1 MVSIGGI
8 RTVRIGFRANRAPF
22 PGGDV
27 MTISCRNFE
36 ISRPVGFS
44 AGEILVGLAVL
55 LGGSLIVAGEPSPPV
70 DKQGDGGGIAP
81 DGESARR
88 LGWTMKLHLPVDGQ
102 TYGRVR
108 RYVMEAQDRAS
119 EMGRQ
124 PVLIFELK
132 VLPDQS
138 EFGRGTEFGAA
149 YQLADFLSGPKLG
162 KAVTVAYIPQ
172 SIQGHAVLVA
182 LACDE
187 IIMAPDARIGSAGI
201 DEAAL
206 TDTIRFAYG
215 EIAQRRKVVPEA
227 VAMALVDKDI
237 EVLKVET
244 EQSTEYVT
252 RDGLEK
258 LKERRSI
265 QGEPEVLIA
274 AGQPAEFSGREA
286 RQYGFVAFLA
296 EDLLAVARA
305 LDLEPKAIQVD
316 PSLGDEWRAVRV
328 DLVGPVNAK
337 AADDVQ
343 LLIEEAIRRR
353 DVNFVCLWIDSAGGS
368 LADSVRLAN
377 FLAMDLDSSE
387 VRTVAYIPDQALAD
401 AALVALACDQVVMGP
416 RALLGGEGASLFSES
431 DTGQVQ
437 QTIRGAI
444 GPAKDRSWSVPVA
457 LIDPNL
463 AVFRCTRLGA
473 IEYSEYFCEE
483 ELAEQANA
491 GQWKKGEQI
500 TVPGEPLQVDGTEAL
515 EYWLANHTAES
526 FLEFKR
532 FYQLE
537 NDPDLLQPGWADFL
551 IKQLAS
557 PHFSGV
563 LLLLGFLALYVEL
576 QAPGVGIGGFFASV
590 CFVLFFWSHYLGG
603 TAGWLEVMLFVAG
616 VSFLLLEVFVL
627 PGFGIFGLGGGAMVI
642 ASIVLASQ
650 TFVLPG
656 NNYQFAQLQSSLLVL
671 AGAGTGAIL
680 AAFMIGRWLP
690 QLPIPANALETGSDG
705 TMATYDDLIGSRGM
719 TSTQLTP
726 SGKARVEG
734 HLIDVIADC
743 EVIERGTEIEIVEV
757 HGNRV
762 FVRAVDRLS

>member
-1 MVSIGGI
+1 
-8 RTVRIGFRANRAPF
+8 
-22 PGGDV
+22 
-27 MTISCRNFE
+27 MTISCHNRE
-36 ISRPVGFS
+36 VPRPVRFS

-55 LGGSLIVAGEPSPPV
+55 LGGSLIVAGEPSPQADKVSDGGAIPV
-70 DKQGDGGGIAP
+70 DD
-81 DGESARR
+81 ELVRF
-88 LGWTMKLHLPVDGQ
+88 GWTMKLHLPIDGQ
-102 TYGRVR
+102 TYRRVQR
-108 RYVMEAQDRAS
+108 FVMETQNRAS
-119 EMGRQ
+119 ETGRQ

-138 EFGRGTEFGAA
+138 EFGRGTEFGEA

-162 KAVTVAYIPQ
+162 KAVTVAYVPQ

-187 IIMAPDARIGSAGI
+187 IIMAPDAQIGSAGI
-201 DEAAL
+201 DEPAI
-206 TDTIRFAYG
+206 TDTIRFAYE
-215 EIAQRRKVVPEA
+215 EIADRHKNVPGE
-227 VAMALVDKDI
+227 VAMALVDNDI

-258 LKERRSI
+258 LKQRSSI
-265 QGEPEVLIA
+265 QGEPEVLIG

-286 RQYGFVAFLA
+286 RQLGFVDYLA

-316 PSLGDEWRAVRV
+316 PSLGDKWRAVRV

-343 LLIEEAIRRR
+343 LLIEKAMLHE

-377 FLAMDLDSSE
+377 FLAMDLDSSA
-387 VRTVAYIPDQALAD
+387 VRTVAYVPDQALAD
-401 AALVALACDQVVMGP
+401 AALVALACDQVVMRP
-416 RALLGGEGASLFSES
+416 QALLGGEGASLFSES
-431 DTGQVQ
+431 DVGQVQ
-437 QTIRGAI
+437 ETIRGAI
-444 GPAKDRSWSVPVA
+444 GPAKARSWSLPAA
-457 LIDPNL
+457 LIDPDL
-463 AVFRCTRLGA
+463 EVFRCTRLGA
-473 IEYSEYFCEE
+473 MKYSEYFCDE
-483 ELAEQANA
+483 ELAEQADA
-491 GQWKKGEQI
+491 DQWEKGEQI
-500 TVPGEPLQVDGTEAL
+500 TVAGEPLQVNGREAL

-526 FLEFKR
+526 FGEFKR
-532 FYQLE
+532 LYGLE
-537 NDPDLLQPGWADFL
+537 NDPDLLEPGWADFL
-551 IKQLAS
+551 IRQLAS
-557 PHFSGV
+557 PHFSGM
-563 LLLLGFLALYVEL
+563 LLLIGFLALYVEL

-590 CFVLFFWSHYLGG
+590 CFVMFFWSHYLGG

-627 PGFGIFGLGGGAMVI
+627 PGFGIFGLGGGVMVI
-642 ASIVLASQ
+642 ASIILASQ

-656 NNYQFAQLQSSLLVL
+656 NTYQFTQLQSSLLVL
-671 AGAGTGAIL
+671 TGAGAGAIV
-680 AAFMIGRWLP
+680 AALLIGRWLP
-690 QLPIPANALETGSDG
+690 QLPAPANALETGTDG
-705 TMATYDDLIGSRGM
+705 AMATYDDLIGSRGT

-734 HLIDVIADC
+734 HLLDVIADC

-762 FVRAVDRLS
+762 FVRAVDTLS

>member
-1 MVSIGGI
+1 MS
-8 RTVRIGFRANRAPF
+8 
-22 PGGDV
+22 
-27 MTISCRNFE
+27 ISCHNRE
-36 ISRPVGFS
+36 LPRPAGFL
-44 AGEILVGLAVL
+44 AEAILFGAAVL
-55 LGGSLIVAGEPSPPV
+55 LGGSLIAASEPSPQA
-70 DKQGDGGGIAP
+70 DKVGDGGGIAV
-81 DGESARR
+81 DNESIQR
-88 LGWTMKLHLPVDGQ
+88 LAWTVKLHLPIDGQ
-102 TYGRVR
+102 TYRRVQR
-108 RYVMEAQDRAS
+108 FVIAAQARAT
-119 EMGRQ
+119 ETGRQ

-149 YQLADFLSGPKLG
+149 YDLAKFLSGPKLG
-162 KAVTVAYIPQ
+162 NAVTVAYVPQ

-187 IIMAPDARIGSAGI
+187 IIMAPDAQIGSAGI
-201 DEAAL
+201 DEAAV
-206 TDTIRFAYG
+206 TDSTRFAYE
-215 EIAQRRKVVPEA
+215 EIANRRKDIPGE
-227 VAMALVDKDI
+227 VAMALVDKNL

-252 RDGLEK
+252 RSGLEE
-258 LKERRSI
+258 LKKRRSI
-265 QGEPEVLIA
+265 QREPEVLIP

-286 RQYGFVAFLA
+286 RKHGFVDYLA

-343 LLIEEAIRRR
+343 LLIEEAILRS

-377 FLAMDLDSSE
+377 FLAMDLDSSA
-387 VRTVAYIPDQALAD
+387 VRTVAYIPEQALAD
-401 AALVALACDQVVMGP
+401 AALVALACDQVVMEP

-431 DTGQVQ
+431 DMGHVQ
-437 QTIRGAI
+437 ETIREAI
-444 GPAKDRSWSVPVA
+444 GPAKARSWSLPVA
-457 LIDPNL
+457 LIDPNV

-473 IEYSEYFCEE
+473 MEYSEYFCEE
-483 ELAEQANA
+483 ELAEQADA
-491 GQWKKGEQI
+491 EQWRKGEQI
-500 TVPGEPLQVDGTEAL
+500 TVAGEPLQVDGQEAV
-515 EYWLANHTAES
+515 EYWLANHTAED
-526 FLEFKR
+526 FGEFKR
-532 FYQLE
+532 LYGLE
-537 NDPDLLQPGWADFL
+537 NDPDLLAPGWADFL

-557 PHFSGV
+557 PHFTGM
-563 LLLLGFLALYVEL
+563 LLLIGFLAMYVEL
-576 QAPGVGIGGFFASV
+576 QSPGVGIGGFAASV

-616 VSFLLLEVFVL
+616 VSFMLLEVFVL

-656 NNYQFAQLQSSLLVL
+656 NTYQFAQLQSSLLVL
-671 AGAGTGAIL
+671 TGAGVGAIV
-680 AAFMIGRWLP
+680 AALMIGRWLP
-690 QLPIPANALETGSDG
+690 QLPGPLNTLETGTDG
-705 TMATYDDLIGSRGM
+705 AMATYDDLIGSRGM

-743 EVIERGTEIEIVEV
+743 ELIERGTEIEIVEV

-762 FVRAVDRLS
+762 FVRAVETLS

>member
-1 MVSIGGI
+1 MS
-8 RTVRIGFRANRAPF
+8 
-22 PGGDV
+22 
-27 MTISCRNFE
+27 ISCHNRE
-36 ISRPVGFS
+36 LPRPAGFL
-44 AGEILVGLAVL
+44 AEAILFGAAVL
-55 LGGSLIVAGEPSPPV
+55 LGGSLIAASEPSPQA
-70 DKQGDGGGIAP
+70 DKVGDGGGIAV
-81 DGESARR
+81 DNESIQR
-88 LGWTMKLHLPVDGQ
+88 LAWTVKLHLPIDGQ
-102 TYGRVR
+102 TYRRVQR
-108 RYVMEAQDRAS
+108 FVIAAQARAT
-119 EMGRQ
+119 ETGRQ

-149 YQLADFLSGPKLG
+149 YDLAKFLSGPKLG
-162 KAVTVAYIPQ
+162 NAVTVAYVPQ

-187 IIMAPDARIGSAGI
+187 IIMAPDAQIGSAGI
-201 DEAAL
+201 DEAAV
-206 TDTIRFAYG
+206 TDSTRFAYE
-215 EIAQRRKVVPEA
+215 EIANRRKDIPGE
-227 VAMALVDKDI
+227 VAMALVDKNL

-252 RDGLEK
+252 RSGLEE
-258 LKERRSI
+258 LKKRRSI
-265 QGEPEVLIA
+265 QREPEVLIP

-286 RQYGFVAFLA
+286 RKHGFVDYLA

-343 LLIEEAIRRR
+343 LLIEEAILRS

-377 FLAMDLDSSE
+377 FLAMDLDSSA
-387 VRTVAYIPDQALAD
+387 VRTVAYIPEQALAD
-401 AALVALACDQVVMGP
+401 AALVALACDQVVMEP

-431 DTGQVQ
+431 DMGHVQ
-437 QTIRGAI
+437 ETIREAI
-444 GPAKDRSWSVPVA
+444 GPAKARSWSLPVA
-457 LIDPNL
+457 LIDPNV

-473 IEYSEYFCEE
+473 MEYSEYFCEE
-483 ELAEQANA
+483 ELAEQADA
-491 GQWKKGEQI
+491 EQWRKGEQI
-500 TVPGEPLQVDGTEAL
+500 TVAGEPLQVDGQEAV
-515 EYWLANHTAES
+515 EYWLANHTAED
-526 FLEFKR
+526 FGEFKR
-532 FYQLE
+532 LYGLE
-537 NDPDLLQPGWADFL
+537 NDPDLLAPGWADFL

-557 PHFSGV
+557 PHFTGM
-563 LLLLGFLALYVEL
+563 LLLIGFLAMYVEL
-576 QAPGVGIGGFFASV
+576 QSPGVGIGGFAASV

-616 VSFLLLEVFVL
+616 VSFMALEVFVL

-656 NNYQFAQLQSSLLVL
+656 NTYQFAQLQSSLLVL
-671 AGAGTGAIL
+671 TGAGVGAIV
-680 AAFMIGRWLP
+680 AALMIGRWLP
-690 QLPIPANALETGSDG
+690 QLPGPLNTLETGTDG
-705 TMATYDDLIGSRGM
+705 AMATYDDLIGSRGM

-762 FVRAVDRLS
+762 FVRAVETLS

>member
-1 MVSIGGI
+1 
-8 RTVRIGFRANRAPF
+8 
-22 PGGDV
+22 
-27 MTISCRNFE
+27 MTISCHNRE
-36 ISRPVGFS
+36 IPRPAGFL
-44 AGEILVGLAVL
+44 AGEILVGAAVL
-55 LGGSLIVAGEPSPPV
+55 LGGSLIVAGEPSPQA
-70 DKQGDGGGIAP
+70 DKVGDGGGIAVE
-81 DGESARR
+81 DESMRR
-88 LGWTMKLHLPVDGQ
+88 LAWTMKLHLPIDGQ
-102 TYGRVR
+102 TYR
-108 RYVMEAQDRAS
+108 RAQRFVMAAQARAT
-119 EMGRQ
+119 ETGRQ
-124 PVLIFELK
+124 PVLIFEFK

-138 EFGRGTEFGAA
+138 EFGRGTEFGVA
-149 YQLADFLSGPKLG
+149 YDLAKFLSGPKLG

-187 IIMAPDARIGSAGI
+187 IIMAPDAQIGSAGI
-201 DEAAL
+201 DEAAV
-206 TDTIRFAYG
+206 TDSTRFAYE
-215 EIAQRRKVVPEA
+215 EIANRRKDIPGE
-227 VAMALVDKDI
+227 VAMALVDKNL

-252 RDGLEK
+252 RNGLEE
-258 LKERRSI
+258 LKKRRSI
-265 QGEPEVLIA
+265 QREPEVLIP

-286 RQYGFVAFLA
+286 RKHGFVDYLA
-296 EDLLAVARA
+296 TDLLAVARA

-343 LLIEEAIRRR
+343 LLIEEAILRS

-377 FLAMDLDSSE
+377 FLAMDLDSSA
-387 VRTVAYIPDQALAD
+387 VRTVAYIPEQALAD

-431 DTGQVQ
+431 DMGHVQ
-437 QTIRGAI
+437 ETIREAI
-444 GPAKDRSWSVPVA
+444 GPAKARSWSLPVA
-457 LIDPNL
+457 LIDPNVV
-463 AVFRCTRLGA
+463 VFRCTRLGA
-473 IEYSEYFCEE
+473 MEYSEYFCEE
-483 ELAEQANA
+483 ELAEQADA
-491 GQWKKGEQI
+491 DQWKKGEQI
-500 TVPGEPLQVDGTEAL
+500 TVAGEPLQVDGQQAL
-515 EYWLANHTAES
+515 EYWLANHTAED
-526 FLEFKR
+526 FGEFKR
-532 FYQLE
+532 LYGLE
-537 NDPDLLQPGWADFL
+537 NDPDLLAPGWADFL

-557 PHFSGV
+557 PHLTGM
-563 LLLLGFLALYVEL
+563 LLLIGFLAMYVEL
-576 QAPGVGIGGFFASV
+576 QAPGVGIGGFAASV

-616 VSFLLLEVFVL
+616 VSFMALEVFVL

-656 NNYQFAQLQSSLLVL
+656 NTYQFAQLQSSLLVIT
-671 AGAGTGAIL
+671 GAGVGAIV
-680 AAFMIGRWLP
+680 AALMIGRWLP
-690 QLPIPANALETGSDG
+690 QLPGPLNTQETGTDG
-705 TMATYDDLIGSRGM
+705 AMATYDDLVGSRGM

-734 HLIDVIADC
+734 HLLDVIADC

-762 FVRAVDRLS
+762 FVRAVDTLS

>member
-1 MVSIGGI
+1 
-8 RTVRIGFRANRAPF
+8 
-22 PGGDV
+22 
-27 MTISCRNFE
+27 MTISCHNRDVP
-36 ISRPVGFS
+36 RPVRFS

-55 LGGSLIVAGEPSPPV
+55 LGGSLIVAGEPSPQADKVSDGGAIPV
-70 DKQGDGGGIAP
+70 DD
-81 DGESARR
+81 ELVRF
-88 LGWTMKLHLPVDGQ
+88 GWTMKLHLPIDGQ
-102 TYGRVR
+102 TYRRVQR
-108 RYVMEAQDRAS
+108 FVMETQNRAS
-119 EMGRQ
+119 ETGRQ

-138 EFGRGTEFGAA
+138 EFGRGTEFGEA

-162 KAVTVAYIPQ
+162 KAVTVAYVPQ

-187 IIMAPDARIGSAGI
+187 IIMAPDAQIGSAGI
-201 DEAAL
+201 DEPAI
-206 TDTIRFAYG
+206 TDTIRFAYE
-215 EIAQRRKVVPEA
+215 EIADRHKNVPGE
-227 VAMALVDKDI
+227 VAMALVDNDI

-258 LKERRSI
+258 LKQRSSI
-265 QGEPEVLIA
+265 QGEPEVLIG

-286 RQYGFVAFLA
+286 RQLGFVDYLA

-343 LLIEEAIRRR
+343 LLIEKAMLHE

-377 FLAMDLDSSE
+377 FLAMDLDSSA
-387 VRTVAYIPDQALAD
+387 VRTVAYVPDQALAD
-401 AALVALACDQVVMGP
+401 AALVALACDQVVMRP
-416 RALLGGEGASLFSES
+416 QALLGGEGASLFSES
-431 DTGQVQ
+431 DVGQVQ
-437 QTIRGAI
+437 ETIRGAI
-444 GPAKDRSWSVPVA
+444 GPAKARSWSLPAA
-457 LIDPNL
+457 LIDPDL
-463 AVFRCTRLGA
+463 EVFRCTRLGA
-473 IEYSEYFCEE
+473 MKYSEYFCDE
-483 ELAEQANA
+483 ELAEQADA
-491 GQWKKGEQI
+491 DQWEKGEQI
-500 TVPGEPLQVDGTEAL
+500 TVAGEPLQVNGREAL

-526 FLEFKR
+526 FGEFKR
-532 FYQLE
+532 LYGLE
-537 NDPDLLQPGWADFL
+537 NDPDLLEPGWADFL
-551 IKQLAS
+551 IRQLAS
-557 PHFSGV
+557 PHFSGM
-563 LLLLGFLALYVEL
+563 LLLIGFLALYVEL

-590 CFVLFFWSHYLGG
+590 CFVMFFWSHYLGG

-627 PGFGIFGLGGGAMVI
+627 PGFGIFGLGGGVMVI
-642 ASIVLASQ
+642 ASIILASQ

-656 NNYQFAQLQSSLLVL
+656 NTYQFTQLQSSLLVL
-671 AGAGTGAIL
+671 TGAGAGAIV
-680 AAFMIGRWLP
+680 AALLIGRWLP
-690 QLPIPANALETGSDG
+690 QLPAPANALETGTDG
-705 TMATYDDLIGSRGM
+705 AMATYDDLIGSRGT

-734 HLIDVIADC
+734 HLLDVIADC

-762 FVRAVDRLS
+762 FVRAVDTLS

>member
-1 MVSIGGI
+1 MS
-8 RTVRIGFRANRAPF
+8 
-22 PGGDV
+22 
-27 MTISCRNFE
+27 ISCHNRE
-36 ISRPVGFS
+36 LPRPAGFL
-44 AGEILVGLAVL
+44 AEAILFGAAVL
-55 LGGSLIVAGEPSPPV
+55 LGGSLIAASEPSPQA
-70 DKQGDGGGIAP
+70 DKVGDGGGIAV
-81 DGESARR
+81 DNESIQR
-88 LGWTMKLHLPVDGQ
+88 LAWTVKLHLPIDGQ
-102 TYGRVR
+102 TYRRVQR
-108 RYVMEAQDRAS
+108 FVIAAQARAT
-119 EMGRQ
+119 ETGRQ

-149 YQLADFLSGPKLG
+149 YDLAKFLSGPKLG
-162 KAVTVAYIPQ
+162 NAVTVAYVPQ

-187 IIMAPDARIGSAGI
+187 IIMAPDAQIGSAGI
-201 DEAAL
+201 DEAAV
-206 TDTIRFAYG
+206 TDSTRFAYE
-215 EIAQRRKVVPEA
+215 EIANRRKDIPGE
-227 VAMALVDKDI
+227 VAMALVDKNL

-252 RDGLEK
+252 RSGLEE
-258 LKERRSI
+258 LKKRRSI
-265 QGEPEVLIA
+265 QREPEVLIP

-286 RQYGFVAFLA
+286 RKHGFVDYLA

-343 LLIEEAIRRR
+343 LLIEEAILRS

-377 FLAMDLDSSE
+377 FLAMDLDSSA
-387 VRTVAYIPDQALAD
+387 VRTVAYIPEQALAD
-401 AALVALACDQVVMGP
+401 AALVALACDQVVMEP

-431 DTGQVQ
+431 DMGHVQ
-437 QTIRGAI
+437 ETIREAI
-444 GPAKDRSWSVPVA
+444 GPAKARSWSLPVA
-457 LIDPNL
+457 LIDPNV

-473 IEYSEYFCEE
+473 MEYSEYFCEE
-483 ELAEQANA
+483 ELAEQADA
-491 GQWKKGEQI
+491 EQWRKGEQI
-500 TVPGEPLQVDGTEAL
+500 TVAGEPLQVDGQEAV
-515 EYWLANHTAES
+515 EYWLANHTAED
-526 FLEFKR
+526 FGEFKR
-532 FYQLE
+532 LYGLE
-537 NDPDLLQPGWADFL
+537 NDPDLLAPGWADFL

-557 PHFSGV
+557 PHFTGM
-563 LLLLGFLALYVEL
+563 LLLIGFLAMYVEL
-576 QAPGVGIGGFFASV
+576 QSPGVGIGGFAASV

-616 VSFLLLEVFVL
+616 VSFMALEVFVL

-656 NNYQFAQLQSSLLVL
+656 NTYQFAQLQSSLLVL
-671 AGAGTGAIL
+671 TGAGVGAIV
-680 AAFMIGRWLP
+680 AALMIGRWLP
-690 QLPIPANALETGSDG
+690 QLPGPLNTLETGTDG
-705 TMATYDDLIGSRGM
+705 AMATYDDLIGSRGM

-743 EVIERGTEIEIVEV
+743 ELIERGTEIEIVEV

-762 FVRAVDRLS
+762 FVRAVETLS